1 MFRKYTN
8 PLLLVCWMVLSACA
22 PALTP
27 IPATATPT
35 LTLEPTRTPTPA
47 PTTTITP
54 TPTPSLPPELLASLP
69 DDLPASW
76 EAVQAGDTWYIM
88 DNSNNANILRYPVG
102 AETWQ
107 ARRDVTITNETT
119 GVITTYEGW
128 LTAEGSTEV
137 TPTIKAGMEYIRI
150 KNQPTGYSSLVTGFG
165 CLTKYQVV
173 EITDGQEKQEKM
185 DIDFFTMQYL
195 LNNNR
200 ILTIDYQADN
210 KLVGRRGFDI
220 TQNLGELF
228 NVLVLVPTNGES
240 FSDEFMS
247 SVTKIQSYNQLQQII
262 NFSGNWIM
270 PNELL
275 NLLNNPPGDY
285 LDLRFRVN
293 VDQFSQPPQ

>member
-8 PLLLVCWMVLSACA
+8 PLLLVCWTVLSACA

-27 IPATATPT
+27 VPATATPT

-76 EAVQAGDTWYIM
+76 SAIQDGDTWYIA
-88 DNSNNANILRYPVG
+88 DNANHANISRAPAG

-107 ARRDVTITNETT
+107 VRRDVTITNETT

-137 TPTIKAGMEYIRI
+137 TPTIKAGMEYIKI
-150 KNQPTGYSSLVTGFG
+150 KNGQNGSSNLATGFG
-165 CLTKYQVV
+165 ILKGYKDV
-173 EITDGQEKQEKM
+173 EITDGQEKM
-185 DIDFFTMQYL
+185 VMTFFTMQYL
-195 LNNNR
+195 LNNNQL
-200 ILTIDYQADN
+200 LTIDFSAD
-210 KLVGRRGFDI
+210 KQLVERTGFDI
-220 TQNLGELF
+220 SKNLGQLF
-228 NVLVLVPTNGES
+228 TVSVMMPTNGDF
-240 FSDEFMS
+240 FSDEFIS
-247 SVTKIQSYNQLQQII
+247 TVNELQNFTKLQQKI
-262 NFSGNWIM
+262 NYYGDWIM
-270 PNELL
+270 PNELF

-285 LDLRFRVN
+285 LDLIGRVL
-293 VDQFSQPPQ
+293 VDQF

>member
-1 MFRKYTN
+1 MFRKFTN
-8 PLLLVCWMVLSACA
+8 PLLLVCWTVLSACA

-27 IPATATPT
+27 VPATATPT

-107 ARRDVTITNETT
+107 ARHDVTIGE
-119 GVITTYEGW
+119 TTYEGW
-128 LTAEGSTEV
+128 LTAEASTEV
-137 TPTIKAGMEYIRI
+137 APTIKAGMEYIRI
-150 KNQPTGYSSLVTGFG
+150 KNYTRGYSSLVTGFG

-228 NVLVLVPTNGES
+228 NVLVLVPTNGDF
-240 FSDEFMS
+240 FSDEFIS
-247 SVTKIQSYNQLQQII
+247 TVNELQNFTKLQQKI
-262 NFSGNWIM
+262 NYYGNWIM

-285 LDLRFRVN
+285 LDLRFRVS